1 MKSTNHRPAETLRK
15 SIDNASQR
23 SKESIKTLVETSTKQ
38 FDSAIEANKKT
49 FDSLSKMLYDKEMD
63 PTILSTFK
71 TNFGKGI
78 KLSETTMDAIID
90 AYTKRMDFNIDFA
103 NKFMEMI
110 RSEDLNTREGTEA
123 LIEFVKENL
132 DKSSALSTE
141 NMEKMVVHYNEHLNF
156 ALNFNKKF
164 ADNINS
170 QVAAM
175 FKLQKK
181 YVDSFYSLDSITD
194 WWKNM
199 GEEKVRA

>member
-1 MKSTNHRPAETLRK
+1 MKSTNHRPAETLKK
-15 SIDNASQR
+15 SIDSVSQR

-63 PTILSTFK
+63 TTILTTFK
-71 TNFGKGI
+71 TNFGKSV
-78 KLSETTMDAIID
+78 KLSETTLDAIID
-90 AYTKRMDFNIDFA
+90 AFTKRIDFNIDFV

-110 RSEDLNTREGTEA
+110 RSENLNTKEGTEA
-123 LIEFVKENL
+123 LMELVKETL

-141 NMEKMVVHYNEHLNF
+141 NMEKMVALYNEHLNF

-164 ADNINS
+164 ADNMNS

-181 YVDSFYSLDSITD
+181 YVDSFYSLDTMSD
-194 WWKNM
+194 WWKKI

>member
-1 MKSTNHRPAETLRK
+1 MKSTNHRPAETLKK
-15 SIDNASQR
+15 SIDSVSQR

-63 PTILSTFK
+63 TTILTTFK
-71 TNFGKGI
+71 TNFGKSV
-78 KLSETTMDAIID
+78 KLSETTLDAIID
-90 AYTKRMDFNIDFA
+90 AFTKRIDFNIDFV

-110 RSEDLNTREGTEA
+110 RSENLNTKEGTEA
-123 LIEFVKENL
+123 LMELVKETL

-141 NMEKMVVHYNEHLNF
+141 NMEKMVALYNEHLNF

-164 ADNINS
+164 ADNMNS

-175 FKLQKK
+175 F
-181 YVDSFYSLDSITD
+181 
-194 WWKNM
+194 
-199 GEEKVRA
+199 

>member
-1 MKSTNHRPAETLRK
+1 MKNTNHKPVETLKK
-15 SIDNASQR
+15 SIDNVSQR

-63 PTILSTFK
+63 TTILSSFK
-71 TNFGKGI
+71 NNFGKGI
-78 KLSETTMDAIID
+78 KLSEVTMDAIID
-90 AYTKRMDFNIDFA
+90 AYTRRMDFNIDFA
-103 NKFMEMI
+103 NRFMETL
-110 RSEDLNTREGTEA
+110 RSEDMNTKEGTNA
-123 LIEFVKENL
+123 LIELVKENL
-132 DKSSALSTE
+132 DKSSALSAE
-141 NMEKMVVHYNEHLNF
+141 NMDKMVALYNEHLNF

-164 ADNINS
+164 ADNINA

-181 YVDSFYSLDSITD
+181 YVDSFYSLDSMSD
-194 WWKNM
+194 WWKNI

>member
-156 ALNFNKKF
+156 ALN
-164 ADNINS
+164 
-170 QVAAM
+170 
-175 FKLQKK
+175 
-181 YVDSFYSLDSITD
+181 
-194 WWKNM
+194 
-199 GEEKVRA
+199 